1 MYSEK
6 NVRALRELK
15 KVFEKASLPPMKIRK
30 ANGIF
35 NAIEMQIEDDDYS
48 AEVVTHLLNAIK
60 TQMQWLGLEG
70 LAQDADKAISHLI
83 GVLGPKKFPKI
94 K

>member
-48 AEVVTHLLNAIK
+48 PQVVTHLLNALK
-60 TQMQWLGLEG
+60 TQMQWLGRE
-70 LAQDADKAISHLI
+70 ASVTDTDKAISHLI
-83 GVLGPKKFPKI
+83 GVLGPKQFP
-94 K
+94 

>member
-6 NVRALRELK
+6 NVRALGELK
-15 KVFEKASLPPMKIRK
+15 KVLEKAGLPPMKIRK

-35 NAIEMQIEDDDYS
+35 NAMEMQIEDDDYS
-48 AEVVTHLLNAIK
+48 AEVVTHLLYALK
-60 TQMQWLGLEG
+60 TQMQWLGLES
-70 LAQDADKAISHLI
+70 LVQDADKAISHLI
-83 GVLGPKKFPKI
+83 GILGPQKFQKT